1 MDTCSKEDK
10 MKIDYSEYNFSNSL
24 DRIDEIL
31 NTSDYNYEEK
41 KGIPSE
47 SSLTFKNGFYVDITV
62 VFVDIRGSKKLAT
75 KHTRPVLAKIYRSY
89 ISEVIAVMKENSKIN
104 DIFIEGDGV
113 WAVFNT
119 TTDTDVQNVFRST
132 SKISSLIGALNK
144 KLAGKG
150 YSKIKVG
157 IGIDDGESLY
167 IKAGHSGS
175 GINEIVWIGK
185 VVGEAAKLSGF
196 GNRELHDKQTM
207 LSKRV
212 YSMLSKHQKSLLKW
226 NAYRECYHGN
236 TIWKPYE
243 KK

>member
-1 MDTCSKEDK
+1 
-10 MKIDYSEYNFSNSL
+10 MKIDHSEYNFSNSL

-31 NTSDYNYEEK
+31 NSSDYNYEEK

-62 VFVDIRGSKKLAT
+62 VFVDIRGSKELANS
-75 KHTRPVLAKIYRSY
+75 HTRPVLAKIYGSY
-89 ISEVIAVMKENSKIN
+89 ISEVIAVMKDNTKIN
-104 DIFIEGDGV
+104 DLFIEGDGV

-119 TTDTDVQNVFRST
+119 TTNEDVQKVFSTT
-132 SKISSLIGALNK
+132 SKISSLIDALNK
-144 KLAGKG
+144 KLTRKG

-167 IKAGHSGS
+167 IKAGYSGS

-196 GNRELHDKQTM
+196 GNRESHDKRTM
-207 LSKRV
+207 VTKRV
-212 YSMLSKHQKSLLKW
+212 YSMLSEHQKSLLKW
-226 NAYRECYHGN
+226 NASRECYHGN

-243 KK
+243 D